1 MMRTHHEAEKED
13 DEGGK
18 WVQRERIGF
27 RGIPAIDE
35 RWRMTEFRWS
45 GSHGCIE
52 KFSYPLRLDEHA
64 ALVPVSPPQAL
75 LIGKGLDGSPIHH
88 RRT

>member
-1 MMRTHHEAEKED
+1 
-13 DEGGK
+13 
-18 WVQRERIGF
+18 
-27 RGIPAIDE
+27 
-35 RWRMTEFRWS
+35 MTEFRWS